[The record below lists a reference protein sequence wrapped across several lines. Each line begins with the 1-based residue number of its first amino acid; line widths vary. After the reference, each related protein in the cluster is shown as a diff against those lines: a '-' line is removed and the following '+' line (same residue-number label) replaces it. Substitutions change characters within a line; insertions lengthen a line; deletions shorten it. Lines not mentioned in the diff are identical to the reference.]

1 LLGQKGKD
9 QIFPYGWICHSSD
22 CFVQG
27 KFAILESM
35 SILSP
40 IDVSAA
46 EKLQVLQRL
55 DRYRKW
61 QSLDEKRY
69 CLACSRIIEGRDI
82 LIVGGTRG
90 TGPLRLICPT
100 RGCHSI
106 PMDWVIPTEEVLARL
121 SRMEEEETLQ
131 RTSTSQRRG
140 KLTERLLKF
149 AQQFR
154 PAA

>member
-1 LLGQKGKD
+1 MAGFAVPL
-9 QIFPYGWICHSSD
+9 IVRPRTICDSP
-22 CFVQG
+22 
-27 KFAILESM
+27 APM
-35 SILSP
+35 SVLAP

-46 EKLQVLQRL
+46 EKLELLQRL

-69 CLACSRIIEGRDI
+69 CLACGRIIEGRDI

-106 PMDWVIPTEEVLARL
+106 AMDWVIPTDEVLARL
-121 SRMEEEETLQ
+121 ARAEEYESLPRRSTLP
-131 RTSTSQRRG
+131 QRRG
-140 KLTERLLKF
+140 KLTQRLLKL